1 MLTTEQSDGAA
12 AGFRATQNVSH
23 DSKLSQKRS
32 VTFSNWQNITSLTPD
47 VQFEIAKTLVAML
60 IVAAAIFFFEG
71 FDHFTRSIIAILTIA
86 GVCALHQ
93 LIQPAPV
100 QEEQSE
106 ATNTLHETLE
116 HMPHGLA
123 HWDAQAQLLWCNSAY
138 RELMGLEEKAAE
150 QGAPYAEIMTEAT
163 NPITFD
169 AHKDDEH
176 HRVVVARCADE
187 KIIRIED
194 ISDPDHSFV
203 TVIIDS
209 TEHHAAKKAK
219 KALQEQYR
227 ELAKQYHAEK
237 IAAEAASRSKTSFL
251 AHLSH
256 DMRTPLNHIIGFADL
271 VQHEPY
277 GPLGD
282 KRYSN
287 YISDIKQSGEALLD
301 NFASILDLA
310 QLEGGQTIQND
321 TDVDMYKFV
330 KQSLRRHAARAKRAG
345 LKLDAMNLCESVV
358 KADPALLRRMVDN
371 LLDNAIRFTQE
382 GGSIVLNC
390 WCGNDGVVLEVTD
403 SGIGM
408 PQERVELLSQPF
420 ILGEAAFTKD
430 HNALGLGIATSRA
443 IAELSGG
450 SLVIDSNP
458 GIGTTV
464 AITLPAKIEDG
475 TLEKAA

>member
-12 AGFRATQNVSH
+12 KGFRATQKVALKTNST
-23 DSKLSQKRS
+23 QKRT
-32 VTFSNWQNITSLTPD
+32 VTMSNWHDLTGSTPEE
-47 VQFEIAKTLVAML
+47 QFERSKTFIALL
-60 IVAAAIFFFEG
+60 IVAAAIFFSADFELPL
-71 FDHFTRSIIAILTIA
+71 RALIASTVIVFAFIA
-86 GVCALHQ
+86 THQVHLSQINEETTAPANAL
-93 LIQPAPV
+93 LD
-100 QEEQSE
+100 
-106 ATNTLHETLE
+106 TLE

-123 HWDAQAQLLWCNSAY
+123 HWDAQAQLVWCNTAY
-138 RELMGLEEKAAE
+138 RKLMGLNKEATE
-150 QGAPYAEIMTEAT
+150 QGAPYSDIMTEAS
-163 NPITFD
+163 NPLTFD

-176 HRVVVARCADE
+176 HRVVVAKCADE

-209 TEHHAAKKAK
+209 TDYHAAKKAK
-219 KALQEQYR
+219 KALQQQYR

-282 KRYSN
+282 KRYTN
-287 YISDIKQSGEALLD
+287 YISDIKRSGETLLD

-310 QLEGGQTIQND
+310 ELEGGQTIQND
-321 TDVDMYKFV
+321 ADVDMYKFV
-330 KQSLRRHAARAKRAG
+330 RQSIRRHSARAKRAG
-345 LKLDAMNLCESVV
+345 LKLDAMNLCESIV
-358 KADPALLRRMVDN
+358 KADPALLRRMIDN

-390 WCGNDGVVLEVTD
+390 WCGHDGVVLEVTD

-408 PQERVELLSQPF
+408 PQERVDLLSQPF

-430 HNALGLGIATSRA
+430 HNGLGLGIATSRA

-464 AITLPAKIEDG
+464 AITLPATTEDG

>member
-12 AGFRATQNVSH
+12 KGFRATQNVSANP
-23 DSKLSQKRS
+23 STSQTRS
-32 VTFSNWQNITSLTPD
+32 ITFSNWRGMFSSTPEN
-47 VQFEIAKTLVAML
+47 QFEHIKTIVALL
-60 IVAAAIFFFEG
+60 IVAVAFFLTVDLETPIRATTMAAAIAGAFALI
-71 FDHFTRSIIAILTIA
+71 HMVQLSTI
-86 GVCALHQ
+86 V
-93 LIQPAPV
+93 
-100 QEEQSE
+100 EEQTE
-106 ATNTLHETLE
+106 EPNALYDTLD

-123 HWDAQAQLLWCNSAY
+123 HWDANAQLIWCNKAY
-138 RELMGLEEKAAE
+138 RKLLGLTKKSVE
-150 QGAPYAEIMTEAT
+150 QGAPYSDIMTEAT

-176 HRVVVARCADE
+176 HRVVVAQCADE

-194 ISDPDHSFV
+194 ISDPDNSFV
-203 TVIIDS
+203 TVIMDS
-209 TEHHAAKKAK
+209 TEHHNAKLAKKD
-219 KALQEQYR
+219 LQEQYR
-227 ELAKQYHAEK
+227 ALAKQYHAEK

-287 YISDIKQSGEALLD
+287 YISDIKRSGETLLD
-301 NFASILDLA
+301 SFASILDLA

-321 TDVDMYKFV
+321 ADVDMYKFV
-330 KQSLRRHAARAKRAG
+330 QQSLRRHAARAKRAG
-345 LKLDAMNLCESVV
+345 LKLEAMNLCESTVE
-358 KADPALLRRMVDN
+358 ADPALLRRMIDN
-371 LLDNAIRFTQE
+371 LLDNAIRFTQD

-390 WCGNDGVVLEVTD
+390 WCGSDGVVLEVTD
-403 SGIGM
+403 SGIGI
-408 PQERVELLSQPF
+408 PKERVDLLSQPF
-420 ILGEAAFTKD
+420 ILGEAAFSKE
-430 HNALGLGIATSRA
+430 HSGLGLGIATSRA

-464 AITLPAKIEDG
+464 AITLPTKTEDG